1 MAESEILIPLHE
13 ALRRNARQHPERDAY
28 IWYGQ
33 HISWRQVDEASDAVA
48 AHLQQLG
55 VKKGE
60 PVALFMNNC
69 PQYIVAHYAV
79 QKIGAIV
86 CPCGPL
92 NKEHELEYQLNDLQ
106 ARVIIAADVLLPVVD
121 KVRAAPRCS
130 MCWPCATAT
139 GCPPEPRCPCLPSC
153 RPPCSRCPQCDV
165 VLGSHAQRRQ
175 AFPCRGGHG
184 RGGADDLYLGHHGP
198 AQGRHAE
205 LWRGRVQDGRRVPVT
220 GVSAEDV
227 LLAVAP
233 LYHIA
238 GMSMGV
244 NMPVHSG
251 APCVLLHR
259 FDPLAV
265 AQALERYRVSWWYSI
280 APMNVA
286 LMQVPGVEKMDFSAL
301 RRNTV
306 TSFGITYTEDL
317 AQQWRRF
324 APNAISSEAA
334 YGLSETHTM
343 DTFMPGDAIRWGTH
357 GKPAPG
363 NEIRVIDPE
372 TGAPLAAGEVGEI
385 IIRGP
390 GNFKGYWNKPEATA
404 KTLKNG
410 WVHTGDMGK
419 FDADGYLTFIGRFK
433 EMIKVSGYSVF
444 PEEVETILIKH
455 PAIAQAAVIGVA
467 DPERRGRARLHRAQA
482 RAEPGGGR
490 AAGLEQ
496 GKHGQLQGA
505 ARGAL
510 HRCLPA
516 TGAGKVLRRCSETFP
531 DHCAKSGCPWLVSA
545 RSYSNESPMFKKVL
559 IANRG
564 EIALRI
570 IRALQELGIASLAV
584 YAADD
589 AGPACAGRRRGAGTG
604 RQRPG
609 CLSRWRAAAAYRAAA
624 RLRRAAPG
632 LWLSQRE
639 RGLCARLCGSGLRFI
654 GPTPE
659 QLALLGDK
667 ARARALAQQC
677 GVPLMPGSTE
687 AVTLEQAQQFFARQ
701 QADGASGIMIKAIG
715 GGGGRGMR
723 AVTEAARWRPPTS
736 AAAAR
741 RRQPSAWTASM
752 SSG

>member
-55 VKKGE
+55 VKPGE

-106 ARVIIAADVLLPVVD
+106 ARIIIAADVLLPVVD
-121 KVRAAPRCS
+121 KVRGSTALQHVLAVRYGDWLPAAP
-130 MCWPCATAT
+130 T
-139 GCPPEPRCPCLPSC
+139 LPL
-153 RPPCSRCPQCDV
+153 P
-165 VLGSHAQRRQ
+165 
-175 AFPCRGGHG
+175 
-184 RGGADDLYLGHHGP
+184 
-198 AQGRHAE
+198 AE
-205 LWRGRVQDGRRVPVT
+205 LQAPVRQLPADVTSFWDLMHSGARPSHVEVDMDEVALMTYTSGTTGLPKGAMLSFGAAAYKTAGASRVT

-317 AQQWRRF
+317 AHQWRRF

-357 GKPAPG
+357 GKPAP
-363 NEIRVIDPE
+363 E

-404 KTLKNG
+404 RTLKDG

-467 DPERRGRARLHRAQA
+467 DAQKGEVVRAFIVRK
-482 RAEPGGGR
+482 PGQSLE
-490 AAGLEQ
+490 ADGLLAWSKENMASY
-496 GKHGQLQGA
+496 KA
-505 ARGAL
+505 PREVRFIDA
-510 HRCLPA
+510 LPA
-516 TGAGKVLRRCSETFP
+516 TGAGKVLRR
-531 DHCAKSGCPWLVSA
+531 L
-545 RSYSNESPMFKKVL
+545 
-559 IANRG
+559 
-564 EIALRI
+564 LRDI
-570 IRALQELGIASLAV
+570 
-584 YAADD
+584 
-589 AGPACAGRRRGAGTG
+589 P
-604 RQRPG
+604 
-609 CLSRWRAAAAYRAAA
+609 
-624 RLRRAAPG
+624 
-632 LWLSQRE
+632 
-639 RGLCARLCGSGLRFI
+639 
-654 GPTPE
+654 
-659 QLALLGDK
+659 
-667 ARARALAQQC
+667 
-677 GVPLMPGSTE
+677 
-687 AVTLEQAQQFFARQ
+687 
-701 QADGASGIMIKAIG
+701 
-715 GGGGRGMR
+715 
-723 AVTEAARWRPPTS
+723 
-736 AAAAR
+736 
-741 RRQPSAWTASM
+741 
-752 SSG
+752 

>member
-1 MAESEILIPLHE
+1 MAESETLIPLHE
-13 ALRRNARQHPERDAY
+13 ALRRNARNHPERDAY

-33 HISWRQVDEASDAVA
+33 HISWRQMDEASDAVA
-48 AHLQQLG
+48 ARLQALG

-121 KVRAAPRCS
+121 KVRSTTALQHVLAVRYADWLPAQPTLQLPAELLAPVQPLPQGVGSVWDIMHSGARPEPVAVSMDDVALMTYTSGTTGLPKGAMLSFAAAAHKTAGAS
-130 MCWPCATAT
+130 AAT
-139 GCPPEPRCPCLPSC
+139 GVN
-153 RPPCSRCPQCDV
+153 D
-165 VLGSHAQRRQ
+165 
-175 AFPCRGGHG
+175 
-184 RGGADDLYLGHHGP
+184 
-198 AQGRHAE
+198 
-205 LWRGRVQDGRRVPVT
+205 QDM
-220 GVSAEDV
+220 

-251 APCVLLHR
+251 ATCVLLHR

-317 AQQWRRF
+317 AQKWRRF

-343 DTFMPGDAIRWGTH
+343 DTFMPGDAVRWGTH
-357 GKPAPG
+357 GKPVPG

-372 TGAPLAAGEVGEI
+372 TGAPLAPNEVGEI

-419 FDADGYLTFIGRFK
+419 FDEDGYLTFIGRFK

-455 PAIAQAAVIGVA
+455 PAVAQAAVIGVA
-467 DPERRGRARLHRAQA
+467 DPQKGEVVRAFIVCKSSQSVDAD
-482 RAEPGGGR
+482 
-490 AAGLEQ
+490 
-496 GKHGQLQGA
+496 
-505 ARGAL
+505 AL
-510 HRCLPA
+510 LAWCKDNMASYKAPRELRFIDALPA
-516 TGAGKVLRRCSETFP
+516 TGAGKVLRR
-531 DHCAKSGCPWLVSA
+531 L
-545 RSYSNESPMFKKVL
+545 
-559 IANRG
+559 
-564 EIALRI
+564 LRDI
-570 IRALQELGIASLAV
+570 
-584 YAADD
+584 
-589 AGPACAGRRRGAGTG
+589 P
-604 RQRPG
+604 
-609 CLSRWRAAAAYRAAA
+609 
-624 RLRRAAPG
+624 
-632 LWLSQRE
+632 
-639 RGLCARLCGSGLRFI
+639 
-654 GPTPE
+654 
-659 QLALLGDK
+659 
-667 ARARALAQQC
+667 
-677 GVPLMPGSTE
+677 
-687 AVTLEQAQQFFARQ
+687 
-701 QADGASGIMIKAIG
+701 
-715 GGGGRGMR
+715 
-723 AVTEAARWRPPTS
+723 
-736 AAAAR
+736 
-741 RRQPSAWTASM
+741 
-752 SSG
+752 